1 MSRLLPMLH
10 RPMLRKGVIVSI
22 VFAAAGLLAL
32 PTLAS
37 AEEGFRIRLSRSQG
51 RQVFIYHDAPKSAAT
66 ATAGIQLGATLCK
79 PVSGET
85 MRPLRGG
92 DALTTLI
99 VLDRGG
105 TATTG
110 MGQYSDDIRKAV
122 GGFLGSVVGKN
133 EADRVSIVD
142 TSGKDKE
149 PSQLAATGSK
159 SDVEAFLNT
168 LPPPSG
174 SGADIYGTAR
184 LALAQ
189 LDRQKTPLGAVI
201 IISDGIDPAANKD
214 PHAADNHGDFIRD
227 AQRRHVPVATIHI
240 GRSGEKR
247 GDGEVKFRNGRARLM
262 DIVSATNGDFRSIPV
277 GKTEGA
283 LEPRLRKEL
292 DALGADFAAVTRTL
306 CEPCG
311 KVSET
316 RDVVVDMRLEEGG
329 KTVARSIASPKPLL
343 SLQADDYGACGDT
356 TNAPASASGD
366 ASGPACSHDPDCGA
380 SQKCDGGRCV
390 ERTTLRSYLPH
401 VAGGLLVLAIGLLLV
416 GMRRKQARQRQAQA
430 EALERQQQEA
440 AEAVARERERA
451 AAERQRLESELQAAR
466 SATGAPAEPAAPRA
480 PTVTVGV
487 RLVAAAGC
495 TVPFDKAFGPGTH
508 LIGSAADC
516 DAVLA
521 AQTVSGHHLQLVV
534 HADGRA
540 EVMDIGSSNGTFLNQ
555 VQIGARQP
563 VEVRPGDV
571 IALSRQ
577 APLQVFTVGS
587 EPAGR
592 SGRGRTVLQE

>member
-1 MSRLLPMLH
+1 MKRHASTSRSRILPSIGLLITGMLAF
-10 RPMLRKGVIVSI
+10 PAI
-22 VFAAAGLLAL
+22 AAA
-32 PTLAS
+32 
-37 AEEGFRIRLSRSQG
+37 EDGFRIRLSRSQG
-51 RQVFIYHDAPKSAAT
+51 RQVFLYHDAPASAGSST
-66 ATAGIQLGATLCK
+66 AVIQLGATSCM

-105 TATTG
+105 TRDSG
-110 MGQYSDDIRKAV
+110 MGQYSDAIRRAV

-133 EADRVSIVD
+133 DADRVSIVD
-142 TSGKDKE
+142 TSGRDKE
-149 PSQLAATGSK
+149 PSQLAPTGNK
-159 SDVEAFLNT
+159 ADVETFLNS
-168 LPPPSG
+168 LPAPSG

-201 IISDGIDPAANKD
+201 LISDGIDPAANKD
-214 PHAADNHGDFIRD
+214 PNAVDNHADFMRE

-240 GRSGEKR
+240 GRSGEKV

-262 DIVSATNGDFRSIPV
+262 DIASATNGDFRSIAV
-277 GKTEGA
+277 GPSDGP

-292 DALGADFAAVTRTL
+292 DGLGAEFAAVTRTL

-316 RDVVVDMRLEEGG
+316 RDVIVDVRLEQGS
-329 KTVARSIASPKPLL
+329 KIVARSIASPKPVLN
-343 SLQADDYGACGDT
+343 LQADDYGVCGRA
-356 TNAPASASGD
+356 NSAASASGGTD
-366 ASGPACSHDPDCGA
+366 SGPSCSHDPDCDA
-380 SQKCDGGRCV
+380 SQKCESGRCV
-390 ERTTLRSYLPH
+390 QRKTLRDYLPFA
-401 VAGGLLVLAIGLLLV
+401 AGGLLLLAVALLLV
-416 GMRRKQARQRQAQA
+416 GMRRKQAQQRQALADAQERQRQ
-430 EALERQQQEA
+430 EAAQEA
-440 AEAVARERERA
+440 ARERELA
-451 AAERQRLESELQAAR
+451 AAERQRLEAELQAAR
-466 SATGAPAEPAAPRA
+466 SQAHSPSEPARPRPA
-480 PTVTVGV
+480 TLTVGV

-495 TVPFDKAFGPGTH
+495 TVPFDRSFGPGTH
-508 LIGSAADC
+508 LLGSATDC
-516 DAVLA
+516 DAVVS

-534 HADGRA
+534 HTDGRA
-540 EVMDIGSSNGTFLNQ
+540 EVMDVGSSNGTFLNQ

-571 IALSRQ
+571 VSLSRQ
-577 APLQVFTVGS
+577 APLQVFAVGTES
-587 EPAGR
+587 PGR